1 MKTENEIKK
10 VSVEL
15 AQVAA
20 TTVTKEQATVVLIR
34 LFMALEKATGNSG
47 VALDIVGK
55 IADGIESDPEFSRK
69 ILTPENIA
77 KAYALKA
84 KSDAGN
90 VRFNDI
96 DEAFPALMQMFPF
109 LGMVKNLI
117 PKKFQ

>member
-1 MKTENEIKK
+1 MKTENELKK
-10 VSVEL
+10 VNVEL
-15 AQVAA
+15 AEVAA
-20 TTVTKEQATVVLIR
+20 TTITKEQAMAVLIR
-34 LFMALEKATGNSG
+34 LFVALENATGNSA
-47 VALDIVGK
+47 VALDIIGK

-84 KSDAGN
+84 KSDKGD

-96 DEAFPALMQMFPF
+96 DEAFPALMQAFPM
-109 LGMVKNLI
+109 LAMVKNLI